1 MINLF
6 KYFIYEDYND
16 SIIENSK
23 LTLSNSEF
31 LIILK
36 QNELDEILKK
46 NYQFDYYK
54 TDQINEGLKKQAKAF
69 CIFVDK
75 NLVHI
80 TWLALNNESKK
91 FVDDRPMKIDWSNT
105 GVWGLAY
112 THPNF
117 RKNGF
122 YQNTHKQI
130 QKFLLNKNIKFNRFT
145 IKKRNVPSIS
155 AMSKFKP
162 KNIAK
167 GYSFHL
173 LKFKFR
179 LSIPINIK

>member
-1 MINLF
+1 MNTGKVKF
-6 KYFIYEDYND
+6 FNVSKGYGF
-16 SIIENSK
+16 IIEDCNEAEHFVHS
-23 LTLSNSEF
+23 TG
-31 LIILK
+31 LI
-36 QNELDEILKK
+36 
-46 NYQFDYYK
+46 
-54 TDQINEGLKKQAKAF
+54 DQINEGLERQAKAF

-91 FVDDRPMKIDWSNT
+91 FVDDWPMKIDWSNT

-122 YQNTHKQI
+122 YQYTHKQI
-130 QKFLLNKNIKFNRFT
+130 QKFLLSKNIKFNRFT
-145 IKKRNVPSIS
+145 IKKRNIPSIS

>member
-1 MINLF
+1 MMQKPF
-6 KYFIYEDYND
+6 KAIFKEFFGQ
-16 SIIENSK
+16 SITSK
-23 LTLSNSEF
+23 KDFEGDVKYHLGASANREF
-31 LIILK
+31 
-36 QNELDEILKK
+36 
-46 NYQFDYYK
+46 
-54 TDQINEGLKKQAKAF
+54 
-69 CIFVDK
+69 DK

-91 FVDDRPMKIDWSNT
+91 FVDDWPMKIDWSNT

-122 YQNTHKQI
+122 YQYTHKQI
-130 QKFLLNKNIKFNRFT
+130 QKFLLSKNIKFNRFT
-145 IKKRNVPSIS
+145 IKKRNIPSIS